1 MKHAKTEK
9 ETATLLDSKDVC
21 ALLKIGRT
29 KLTAMVN
36 IGEFPA
42 PKKLGRRNRWLLA
55 VVEAW
60 IESRWGE
67 ATDPERN

>member
-1 MKHAKTEK
+1 MNLKYAEK
-9 ETATLLDSKDVC
+9 DTATLLDSKDVC

-36 IGEFPA
+36 MGEFPA

-55 VVEAW
+55 AVEAW
-60 IESRWGE
+60 IESHWGQ
-67 ATDPERN
+67 ANDPERN